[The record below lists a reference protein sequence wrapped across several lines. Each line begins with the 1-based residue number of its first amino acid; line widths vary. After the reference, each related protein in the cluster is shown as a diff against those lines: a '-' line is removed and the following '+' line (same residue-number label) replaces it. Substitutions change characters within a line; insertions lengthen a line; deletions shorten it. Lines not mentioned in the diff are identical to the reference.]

1 MGRKRGREKMNQERI
16 KVGEIIQGEWQ
27 QILRDKRLFAILM
40 LVPIMYTLMFGYLY
54 SHHRVTDIKTVVYDG
69 DHSQLSR
76 QIIMAFDQS
85 EYFHVTGQIDS
96 EQDVPGAVDQGRAQ
110 VGVVI
115 PKGLSAKLK
124 HGENVPILTV
134 IDGSNMLFSNA
145 ALRAANQIVSTF
157 SVAVSARKLQL
168 QQGLQ
173 AEQLNST
180 IAPIPFRTRILYN
193 PSFNYSYFLTFGL
206 IGAILQQVLL
216 LGVALTVTRDKEIGR
231 WDSYRCFLRTPWRLA
246 YGKTAPY
253 FLIGFVNTIIAF
265 VLSFYIFQLP
275 FRGFLV
281 PSLILSASFVFAL
294 LGIGYVASQFS
305 PNQLQATQTTML
317 VAVPSF
323 LLSGFTWPFDA
334 MPQALSIL
342 GHLLPLTYFLD
353 GVREVFVKGHGMD
366 FIWRDCVVL
375 GLTGL
380 LCYFAAFLLMP
391 FQLKKEAGN

>member
-1 MGRKRGREKMNQERI
+1 MNQEQL
-16 KVGEIIQGEWQ
+16 KVAAIIRGEWQ

-54 SHHRVTDIKTVVYDG
+54 SHQRVTEIKTIVYDG

-76 QIIMAFDQS
+76 QIIMAFDES
-85 EYFHVTGQIDS
+85 EYFHVIGQSYS
-96 EQDVPGAVDQGRAQ
+96 EGDVPNEIDQGKAQ
-110 VGVVI
+110 VGIVI
-115 PKGLSAKLK
+115 PEGLSAKLK

-145 ALRAANQIVSTF
+145 ALRASNQIVGTF
-157 SVAVSARKLQL
+157 SIAVSAKKLQL
-168 QQGLQ
+168 QQGLR

-180 IAPIPFRTRILYN
+180 FAPLPFRTRILYN

-216 LGVALTVTRDKEIGR
+216 LGVALTITRDKENGL
-231 WDSYRCFLRTPWRLA
+231 WHNYGCFRQTPWRLA

-253 FLIGFVNTIIAF
+253 FLIGFANTIVALF
-265 VLSFYIFQLP
+265 LSFYVFHLP
-275 FRGFLV
+275 FHGFLL
-281 PSLILSASFVFAL
+281 PSLVLSVSFVFAL
-294 LGIGYVASQFS
+294 LGIGYAASQFS

-334 MPQALSIL
+334 MPQSLSFL

-353 GVREVFVKGHGMD
+353 GVREVFIKGHGLD
-366 FIWRDCVVL
+366 FIWRDCLFL

-380 LCYFAAFLLMP
+380 ICYFIAFLLTP
-391 FQLKKEAGN
+391 FQFKKEAEN